1 MEIILGYNN
10 FFENEEC
17 EIEEKIKKLEQIKEM
32 TLVEIRDRIKS
43 DKNYEFW
50 FLINNIYFIIYSEKI
65 NLISVQNFFTEIKKF
80 KKNVFMD
87 NYIKTKKDIIKIDEE
102 TILDTKNSTFLMKV
116 TISDIINHYYNKGKF
131 LENLI
136 KEKCAN
142 CKMNIICKFE
152 NCIKIKEINEPIR
165 KEFS

>member
-1 MEIILGYNN
+1 MEIILGYDN
-10 FFENEEC
+10 FFEREEC

-32 TLVEIRDRIKS
+32 TLVEIRDKIKS

-50 FLINNIYFIIYSEKI
+50 FLINNIYFIISSEKI
-65 NLISVQNFFTEIKKF
+65 NLRSVQNFFTEIKKF
-80 KKNVFMD
+80 KKIDFMD
-87 NYIKTKKDIIKIDEE
+87 NYVKTKKDIIKIDEE
-102 TILDTKNSTFLMKV
+102 TIINTKNSTLLMNV
-116 TISDIINHYYNKGKF
+116 TISDIISHYYSKENF
-131 LENLI
+131 SENLI

-142 CKMNIICKFE
+142 CKINIICEFE

>member
-1 MEIILGYNN
+1 MEIILEYNN
-10 FFENEEC
+10 FFENEEY

-65 NLISVQNFFTEIKKF
+65 NLISVQNCFTEIKKF
-80 KKNVFMD
+80 KKIDFIDDYV
-87 NYIKTKKDIIKIDEE
+87 KTKKDIVKIDEE
-102 TILDTKNSTFLMKV
+102 TILDTKNSTFLMSV
-116 TISDIINHYYNKGKF
+116 TIYDIINHYYSNGNF

-142 CKMNIICKFE
+142 CKINIICKFE
-152 NCIKIKEINEPIR
+152 NYIKITEINEPIR

>member
-10 FFENEEC
+10 FFENEEF

-32 TLVEIRDRIKS
+32 TLVEIRDRIKI

-50 FLINNIYFIIYSEKI
+50 FLINNIYFIIDYEKI

-80 KKNVFMD
+80 KKIDFMD
-87 NYIKTKKDIIKIDEE
+87 NYIKTKKDIIKMDEE

-116 TISDIINHYYNKGKF
+116 TISDIINHYYSKGNF

-142 CKMNIICKFE
+142 CKINIICKFE